1 MNSQAIR
8 TFITLA
14 KLNSFSQTAESLFIS
29 QSTVTKRICELE
41 KELGKILFIRDKR
54 HVSLTEDGR
63 IFLGYAER
71 IAELEEAS
79 LREMHSSVTYHNSLR
94 IGSTNSIYECHLF
107 PLVSSFEKISE
118 QNSVKVTIGHSS
130 DLIQQLTDGVLD
142 LVFTSVPLN
151 RIGYDCRHFQTDNL
165 VLATGYKNIE
175 YSMGIHKNELTLIK
189 YMMCNFALND
199 VGDFIRNLFPH
210 HYQFK
215 FEIDNSTKLIPYL
228 IDGNGYSF
236 LPDKMIEH
244 ELLSKQL
251 RVIPLLDFA
260 TPKINS
266 YYIGSLKTKALWE
279 EFLK

>member
-1 MNSQAIR
+1 MNSQAIK
-8 TFITLA
+8 TFIALA
-14 KLNSFSQTAESLFIS
+14 KLNSFSQTADRLFVS

-41 KELGKILFIRDKR
+41 KEVGKVLFIRDKR

-79 LREMHSSVTYHNSLR
+79 LREMHSSVSYHNRLR
-94 IGSTNSIYECHLF
+94 IGSTNFIYECHLF
-107 PLVSSFEKISE
+107 PLISAFENASAQHAVKI
-118 QNSVKVTIGHSS
+118 TIGHSS

-151 RIGYDCRHFQTDNL
+151 RFGYECQKFHTDHLVLVTGYHNMTYANGIYKDNL
-165 VLATGYKNIE
+165 TF
-175 YSMGIHKNELTLIK
+175 IK

-199 VGDFIRNLFPH
+199 VGDFIRNLFPV

-228 IDGNGYSF
+228 IQGNGYSF
-236 LPDKMIEH
+236 LPDKMIEQ
-244 ELLSKQL
+244 ELQEKKL
-251 RVIPLLDFA
+251 RVIPLLDFE

-266 YYIGSLKTKALWE
+266 YCSGSLKSKSLWQN
-279 EFLK
+279 FLG